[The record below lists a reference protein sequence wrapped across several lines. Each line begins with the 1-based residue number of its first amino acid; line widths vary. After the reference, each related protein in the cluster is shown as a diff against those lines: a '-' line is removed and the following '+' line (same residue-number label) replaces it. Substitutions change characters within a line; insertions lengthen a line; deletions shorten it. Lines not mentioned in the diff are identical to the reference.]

1 MLPVYLQAFV
11 PASLIDEGSIAC
23 AGEPPCMSGDGLY
36 WIPIIE
42 LDSGKIINWDNGV
55 EASVCIKV
63 RDNGRYLLLDANK
76 SAIYS
81 RDDEYV
87 PEAYLV
93 HSIEPGYGDYIQFDV
108 CEDGKIFNY
117 KKPHFNNNEWSKV

>member
-11 PASLIDEGSIAC
+11 PTSCIRHGDIDC
-23 AGEPPCMSGDGLY
+23 LGEVPCMSRDGLY
-36 WIPIIE
+36 WSPVIE

-93 HSIEPGYGDYIQFDV
+93 HSIEQGYGDYIQFDV

>member
-1 MLPVYLQAFV
+1 MLPFYLQAFV
-11 PASLIDEGSIAC
+11 PASLIDEGSISC
-23 AGEPPCMSGDGLY
+23 DGVPPCMSGDGLF
-36 WIPIIE
+36 WAPIIE
-42 LDSGKIINWDNGV
+42 LDSGRIINWPNGV
-55 EASVCIKV
+55 AASVCIKV

-87 PEAYLV
+87 PDAYLV
-93 HSIEPGYGDYIQFDV
+93 HSVESGYGDYIQFDV
-108 CEDGKIFNY
+108 CEDGEILNY

>member
-1 MLPVYLQAFV
+1 MLPVYLQVFV
-11 PASLIDEGSIAC
+11 PTSCIRHGDIDC
-23 AGEPPCMSGDGLY
+23 LGEVPCMSSDGIY
-36 WIPIIE
+36 WSPVIE
-42 LDSGKIINWDNGV
+42 LDSGRIVNWANGV
-55 EASVCIKV
+55 AASVCIKV

-87 PEAYLV
+87 PDAYLV

-117 KKPHFNNNEWSKV
+117 KKPHFNNNEWSKM

>member
-1 MLPVYLQAFV
+1 MLPVYLQVFV
-11 PASLIDEGSIAC
+11 PTSCIRHGDIDC
-23 AGEPPCMSGDGLY
+23 LGEVPCMSRDGLY
-36 WIPIIE
+36 WSPVIE
-42 LDSGKIINWDNGV
+42 LDSGNIINWDNGV

-63 RDNGRYLLLDANK
+63 RDNGRYLLLDVNK

-87 PEAYLV
+87 PDAYLV
-93 HSIEPGYGDYIQFDV
+93 HSIEQGYGDYIQFDV

>member
-1 MLPVYLQAFV
+1 MKPVYLQAFV
-11 PASLIDEGSIAC
+11 PVSCIDAGDIDCIA
-23 AGEPPCMSGDGLY
+23 EPPCMSSDGLY
-36 WIPIIE
+36 WSPVIE
-42 LDSGKIINWDNGV
+42 LDSGRIVNWANGV
-55 EASVCIKV
+55 AASVCIKV

-81 RDDEYV
+81 RYHEYV
-87 PEAYLV
+87 HDAYLV

>member
-1 MLPVYLQAFV
+1 MKPVYLQAFV
-11 PASLIDEGSIAC
+11 PTSCIRRGNIDC
-23 AGEPPCMSGDGLY
+23 LGETPCMSSNGLY
-36 WIPIIE
+36 WSPVIE
-42 LDSGKIINWDNGV
+42 LDSGRIINWTDGV
-55 EASVCIKV
+55 AASVCIKV
-63 RDNGRYLLLDANK
+63 CDNGRYLLLDANK
-76 SAIYS
+76 RAIYS

-108 CEDGKIFNY
+108 GKDGEILNY

>member
-1 MLPVYLQAFV
+1 MLPVYLQVFV
-11 PASLIDEGSIAC
+11 PTSCIRHGDIDC
-23 AGEPPCMSGDGLY
+23 LGEVPCMSRDGLY
-36 WIPIIE
+36 WSPVIE

-63 RDNGRYLLLDANK
+63 CDNGRYLLLDANK
-76 SAIYS
+76 RAIYS

-93 HSIEPGYGDYIQFDV
+93 HSIEPGYGDYIQFDIDPV
-108 CEDGKIFNY
+108 CYIVDY
-117 KKPHFNNNEWSKV
+117 KRPHFNKNEWSKV